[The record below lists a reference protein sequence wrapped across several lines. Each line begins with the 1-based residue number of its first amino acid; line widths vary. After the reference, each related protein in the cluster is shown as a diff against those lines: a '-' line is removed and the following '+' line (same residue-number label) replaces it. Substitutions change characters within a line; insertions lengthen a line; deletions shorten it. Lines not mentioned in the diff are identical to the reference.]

1 MTKRLKKIGKT
12 EHLKNK
18 IKHMP
23 KNTMMLKLADRLSNL
38 DDLNQS

>member
-18 IKHMP
+18 IKHIP
-23 KNTMMLKLADRLSNL
+23 KKKRNDAKTCR
-38 DDLNQS
+38 